1 MSTPLPLPNPPENV
15 LFRLGQVGA
24 HPLHLLADGA
34 HLPLKVAA
42 ALTIPTRHLPALA
55 AAAAA
60 ADAAAADAHAVNVR
74 ITCRPWRSFHRCRE
88 RWGRGRG
95 DREAGLP
102 G

>member
-55 AAAAA
+55 AAAAPPTPPPELPAPPPVAPSDGGPPA
-60 ADAAAADAHAVNVR
+60 ALAWAVAPCRWCYKQLGVR
-74 ITCRPWRSFHRCRE
+74 
-88 RWGRGRG
+88 G
-95 DREAGLP
+95 
-102 G
+102 